1 MPCPKSL
8 KSIIPQLEALYSRYH
23 KREYVSPDP
32 LQFLYDYPDIR
43 DREIAGMVASALAYG
58 AVKQIL
64 VSVDRAL
71 EPMGKSPYKFLMDK
85 KLPEIKEIFADFKH
99 RFTKGDD
106 LAQMLW
112 GIKKMIEKYGSL
124 EAGFLAGLKN
134 DADTIIPS
142 LINFV
147 SKIRQLAEENRE
159 EVCYGQ
165 GYKHLLP
172 RPEKGGASKRLHLF
186 LRWMVRKDAVDPGGW
201 DRIPT
206 SKLIVPIDIHM
217 HRIGLAL
224 GLTDRKQ
231 ANLKTAL
238 EITAAFRE
246 IAPHDPVKYDFA
258 LTRLGI
264 RTDTDMDGFLRAC
277 NLPQMA

>member
-8 KSIIPQLEALYSRYH
+8 KSIIPQLEALYSRYN

-32 LQFLYDYPDIR
+32 LQFMYDYPDIR

-58 AVKQIL
+58 GVKQIL
-64 VSVDRAL
+64 GSVKKAL
-71 EPMGKSPYKFLMDK
+71 EPMGTSPYKFLLSKELSD
-85 KLPEIKEIFADFKH
+85 LTEIYRGFKH
-99 RFTKGDD
+99 RFATGYDFA
-106 LAQMLW
+106 LMLW
-112 GIKKMIEKYGSL
+112 GSKRMIAEYETL
-124 EAGFLAGLKN
+124 EAGFQDGYKKDDETILPALSGFVHRLKGFAG
-134 DADTIIPS
+134 I
-142 LINFV
+142 
-147 SKIRQLAEENRE
+147 ENTRE
-159 EVCYGQ
+159 TQ

-172 RPEKGGASKRLHLF
+172 RPEKGGASKRLNLF

-201 DRIPT
+201 DRVPA
-206 SKLIVPIDIHM
+206 SKLIVPIDVHM

-264 RTDTDMDGFLRAC
+264 RTDTDIDGFLKAC

>member
-1 MPCPKSL
+1 M
-8 KSIIPQLEALYSRYH
+8 
-23 KREYVSPDP
+23 
-32 LQFLYDYPDIR
+32 QFLYDYPDIR

-64 VSVDRAL
+64 VSVGRAL

-85 KLPEIKEIFADFKH
+85 KLPEIKEIFVDFKH
-99 RFTKGDD
+99 RFTKGNY

-112 GIKKMIEKYGSL
+112 GIKRMIEKYGSL
-124 EAGFLAGLKN
+124 QEGFLKGFSKSDKTVLPTLERFVDKLKGF
-134 DADTIIPS
+134 TGIEES
-142 LINFV
+142 L
-147 SKIRQLAEENRE
+147 QTH
-159 EVCYGQ
+159 

-172 RPEKGGASKRLHLF
+172 HPERGGASKRLNLF
-186 LRWMVRKDAVDPGGW
+186 LRWMVRSDAVDPGGW
-201 DRIPT
+201 NHVSPA
-206 SKLIVPIDIHM
+206 KLIAPIDVHM

-238 EITAAFRE
+238 EITAAFRQ
-246 IAPHDPVKYDFA
+246 IAPDDPVKYDFA

-264 RTDTDMDGFLRAC
+264 RTDTDMDEFLKACAVSPRAW
-277 NLPQMA
+277 PRM

>member
-8 KSIIPQLEALYSRYH
+8 KSIIPQLEGLYSRYN
-23 KREYVSPDP
+23 KRKYVSPDP

-43 DREIAGMVASALAYG
+43 DREITGMAASALAYG

-64 VSVDRAL
+64 VSVGRAL

-85 KLPEIKEIFADFKH
+85 KLPEIKEIFAGFKH
-99 RFTKGDD
+99 RFTSGKDFA
-106 LAQMLW
+106 LMLW
-112 GIKKMIEKYGSL
+112 GIKRMIEKYGSL
-124 EAGFLAGLKN
+124 EAGFLKGFSESDETVLPALSRFIHRLKGFAG
-134 DADTIIPS
+134 I
-142 LINFV
+142 
-147 SKIRQLAEENRE
+147 ENTRE
-159 EVCYGQ
+159 TQ

-172 RPEKGGASKRLHLF
+172 RPEKGGASKRLNLF
-186 LRWMVRKDAVDPGGW
+186 LRWMVRRDAVDPGGW
-201 DRIPT
+201 DKVSPA
-206 SKLIVPIDIHM
+206 KLIVPIDVHM
-217 HRIGLAL
+217 HRIGRAL
-224 GLTDRKQ
+224 GITRRKQ

-264 RTDTDMDGFLRAC
+264 RTDTDMDGFLKAC

>member
-8 KSIIPQLEALYSRYH
+8 KSIIPQLEGLYSRYN
-23 KREYVSPDP
+23 KRDYVSPDP

-64 VSVDRAL
+64 VSVGRAL

-85 KLPEIKEIFADFKH
+85 KLPEIQEIFADFKH
-99 RFTKGDD
+99 RFTKGND
-106 LAQMLW
+106 LARMLW
-112 GIKKMIEKYGSL
+112 GIKRIITEYGSL
-124 EAGFLAGLKN
+124 EAGFLKGYGECDESVLPALSRFVDKLKGF
-134 DADTIIPS
+134 TGIQES
-142 LINFV
+142 LQTHGF
-147 SKIRQLAEENRE
+147 
-159 EVCYGQ
+159 
-165 GYKHLLP
+165 KHLLP
-172 RPEKGGASKRLHLF
+172 HPERGGASKRLNLF
-186 LRWMVRKDAVDPGGW
+186 LRWMVRSDAVDPGGW
-201 DRIPT
+201 NRVPA
-206 SKLIVPIDIHM
+206 SKLIAPIDVHM
-217 HRIGLAL
+217 HRIGRAL
-224 GLTDRKQ
+224 GITRRKQ

-238 EITAAFRE
+238 EITTAFRE
-246 IAPHDPVKYDFA
+246 IAPRDPVKYDFA